1 MKEQY
6 FITKLKDEFLPV
18 CFFESIEKGKIKSFY
33 PWNNALFFIELK
45 FLRKIKIQNIQS
57 DIDSED
63 KLLLEFLLNDN
74 FVKMLNEEESKIT
87 IDKLSYSSSS
97 SGTAGG
103 VTGCVGITGSS
114 VGTWKYPPSNIVN
127 NWNKLGI
134 V

>member
-45 FLRKIKIQNIQS
+45 FLRKIKIQNIQN
-57 DIDSED
+57 DIDSDD

-74 FVKMLNEEESKIT
+74 FVKMLTDEESKIT
-87 IDKLSYSSSS
+87 IDKFNYSSSGNFGGATGATGWAGV
-97 SGTAGG
+97 SGIST
-103 VTGCVGITGSS
+103 
-114 VGTWKYPPSNIVN
+114 PSNIVS
-127 NWNKLGI
+127 NWNTLGI
-134 V
+134 I